1 MAGYRIAR
9 RGIIAGMSSNDSIH
23 RSSVSGSINGDWVR
37 TLAAPMQRARAWCLL
52 LAAGL
57 LVLAAGKLRGSHIG
71 AALSALLHGGA
82 AQARAALAP
91 TALLDGLVALAG
103 ALSAWFL
110 FRAASALSAAYRSA
124 APADARAGFAQLARY
139 FVMSAITSALG
150 LLLLLLGVAG
160 AFTQVLHGVSASGL

>member
-9 RGIIAGMSSNDSIH
+9 RGIIVTMSSNDSIH
-23 RSSVSGSINGDWVR
+23 RSSVSGSISGDWVR

-71 AALSALLHGGA
+71 AALLTLLHGDVT
-82 AQARAALAP
+82 QARAVLAP

-110 FRAASALSAAYRSA
+110 FRAASALSAAYSSA